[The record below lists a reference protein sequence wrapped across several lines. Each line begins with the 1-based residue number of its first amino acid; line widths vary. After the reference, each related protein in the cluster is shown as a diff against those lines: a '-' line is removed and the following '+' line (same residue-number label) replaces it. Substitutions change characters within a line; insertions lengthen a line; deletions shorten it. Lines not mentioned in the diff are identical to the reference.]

1 MTTEEI
7 KLRCL
12 EMAVEHVKREV
23 AQYPAPQN
31 FLDRVAEIQTWFYD
45 RIVEAPKPATVEK
58 PQKSKDKPP
67 DMFK

>member
-1 MTTEEI
+1 MTNEEI

-12 EMAVEHVKREV
+12 EMAIAQVVRESSW
-23 AQYPAPQN
+23 YPAPQN
-31 FLDRVAEIQTWFYD
+31 FLDRVAEIPTWFYD
-45 RIVEAPKPATVEK
+45 RIGEAPKPATVEK